1 MTDTGSDQEHT
12 HLLPTNVWQGKQQ
25 VARSQKESRME
36 RKVSAKAD
44 HDCGQLGSSQCCLL
58 DLLKLWRVFPFKTLR
73 QCGVQSYKHI
83 L

>member
-1 MTDTGSDQEHT
+1 MER
-12 HLLPTNVWQGKQQ
+12 KQQ
-25 VARSQKESRME
+25 VASSQKESRRA

-58 DLLKLWRVFPFKTLR
+58 DLFKLLRVFPFKTLC
-73 QCGVQSYKHI
+73 QWSAE